1 MRTNLICPFISTA
14 HGFLIRQSRKMKRLQ
29 IFQNRLIP
37 FSFVYRKVW
46 VRRSVRCFW
55 GKKILLRK
63 PEFGANDLAA
73 ECGKPEFSRRPVLI
87 ALDESPKLL
96 HIDHENA
103 KRLAEGVANLKGVSI
118 DAEKVQTN
126 IVIFD
131 VSETG
136 KTSAEICD
144 ELKRENIF
152 AIPFGKAIRMV
163 THCDVSREDI
173 ETTLNSLQKIIG

>member
-1 MRTNLICPFISTA
+1 MRQAGI
-14 HGFLIRQSRKMKRLQ
+14 
-29 IFQNRLIP
+29 
-37 FSFVYRKVW
+37 
-46 VRRSVRCFW
+46 
-55 GKKILLRK
+55 
-63 PEFGANDLAA
+63 LAA
-73 ECGKPEFSRRPVLI
+73 AGLI
-87 ALDESPKLL
+87 ALEESPKHL

-103 KRLAEGVANLKGVSI
+103 RRLAEGVANLQGVSI

-144 ELKRENIF
+144 ELKKDNIF

-173 ETTLNSLQKIIG
+173 EKTLQALEKIIQ

>member
-1 MRTNLICPFISTA
+1 MR
-14 HGFLIRQSRKMKRLQ
+14 RL
-29 IFQNRLIP
+29 
-37 FSFVYRKVW
+37 
-46 VRRSVRCFW
+46 VRCFW
-55 GKKILLRK
+55 AKKILSRK
-63 PEFGANDLAA
+63 REFGANASAA
-73 ECGKPEFSRRPVLI
+73 ECVRPEFLAAAGLI
-87 ALDESPKLL
+87 ALEESPKLL

-103 KRLAEGVANLKGVSI
+103 KDLAEGVANLKGVSI

-144 ELKRENIF
+144 ELKEDDIH

-173 ETTLNSLQKIIG
+173 EKTLLNLEKIIQ